1 MDNNATFRRLKFT
14 GLLLRSQ
21 WVIKLCSKGG
31 IQMKKTLK
39 KKEHKGRN
47 NVSVYANG
55 PCSCTCF
62 STCGSAYVQKAQAQ
76 NQLYT
81 SVFGSN
87 ANHKNVRKMKA
98 ATVLI
103 SGSPHFN

>member
-1 MDNNATFRRLKFT
+1 
-14 GLLLRSQ
+14 
-21 WVIKLCSKGG
+21 
-31 IQMKKTLK
+31 MKKTLK

-62 STCGSAYVQKAQAQ
+62 SACGSAYVQKAQAQ

-87 ANHKNVRKMKA
+87 ANH
-98 ATVLI
+98 
-103 SGSPHFN
+103 

>member
-1 MDNNATFRRLKFT
+1 
-14 GLLLRSQ
+14 
-21 WVIKLCSKGG
+21 
-31 IQMKKTLK
+31 MKKTLK

-62 STCGSAYVQKAQAQ
+62 FTCGSAYVQKAQAQ

-87 ANHKNVRKMKA
+87 ANH
-98 ATVLI
+98 
-103 SGSPHFN
+103 